1 MHEFRRGTGC
11 RGGAAVLCR
20 TLVGDIRRA
29 LDSGYFEFAD
39 AAKTVETMLANID
52 EPNPPQRLVLGK
64 LAYEHIRD
72 AMTRRLA
79 SIEAQKAIALS
90 VMEDA

>member
-1 MHEFRRGTGC
+1 M
-11 RGGAAVLCR
+11 LCR
-20 TLVGDIRRA
+20 TPVGDMRRA
-29 LDSGYFEFAD
+29 LDGGYFEFAD